1 MVNLKSN
8 LRTGPLRG
16 GLIKNQPIIQ
26 DEKQNK
32 VKEWAKKKI
41 QEELFKGKK
50 KTSTKKT
57 FDNKRK
63 LTIGRALS
71 DSEGEIR
78 QRSYAS
84 VKRARDKI
92 FKKTAQGTNQNTKVK
107 REVSIPDLI
116 TIQELA
122 NRMAERASS
131 VIKYLFEKKI
141 KVT

>member
-1 MVNLKSN
+1 MKKSGQFKSN
-8 LRTGPLRG
+8 LRTNPLRG
-16 GLIKNQPIIQ
+16 GLVKKTTIIQ

-32 VKEWAKKKI
+32 VKEWAKERI

-50 KTSTKKT
+50 DFNKKT
-57 FDNKRK
+57 FDTKK

-92 FKKTAQGTNQNTKVK
+92 FKKTTPIINQNIKVK

-131 VIKYLFEKKI
+131 VIKYLFEKN
-141 KVT
+141 